1 MAESDGRITVT
12 EALNMASSNIEKLL
26 GIKPQFVNQDLVVVS
41 GGGPFSFESKAI
53 GMISP
58 RRGVVDLF

>member
-1 MAESDGRITVT
+1 VAESDGRITVT
-12 EALNMASSNIEKLL
+12 DALEMVSSNIEKLL
-26 GIKPQFVNQDLVVVS
+26 GIKPRFINQDLVVVS

-58 RRGVVDLF
+58 RRGVVDFF